1 VGVELPAHIL
11 ASNGR
16 EVGQKEPFSWV
27 VEVGERQALPETTA
41 ERLLD
46 WLSTAQTS
54 DRLPSHEYDLLFAL
68 PIS

>member
-1 VGVELPAHIL
+1 MRIMNEPPSVGSSVFLVEA
-11 ASNGR
+11 
-16 EVGQKEPFSWV
+16 
-27 VEVGERQALPETTA
+27 GERQALPETTA